1 MANVNEELKKIRE
14 AEEEVSRLIREE
26 NDRSMARIEE
36 AKKKAEEILK
46 NAEKMLESIRF
57 DLEKSYNEQV
67 EKEISKLR
75 EEWNSKMKKLNGTGI
90 ERSYIDE
97 IARSLLEEK

>member
-26 NDRSMARIEE
+26 NDKSMARIEE
-36 AKKKAEEILK
+36 AKKKAEEIFK
-46 NAEKMLESIRF
+46 NAEKMLESIRL
-57 DLEKSYNEQV
+57 DLEKNYNEQV
-67 EKEISKLR
+67 EREISKLR
-75 EEWNSKMKKLNGTGI
+75 EEWNSKIKKLGSKGI
-90 ERSYIDE
+90 EKSYIDE